1 MSGLSKLKHNS
12 YPCRVAI
19 VGLGTVGKGVA
30 EVLWQHGKEN
40 NNAVQLAGILEKN
53 AENQN
58 LAVWVQRDQNL
69 LYSSLEDL
77 LADATIQ
84 VIVETVGG
92 QTFARE
98 LITKILESGRDVVTA
113 NKDLMAVHGEDLL
126 AIAEKNGR
134 QLLFEASVTGAI
146 PVVRLLQDYFHLDDI
161 EKVSGIFNGTSNY
174 ILTEMEHKQ
183 LSFEVALKQAQ
194 VLGFAEADPTN
205 DIAGYDARYKLVIL
219 TYLITGIWLA
229 PEQITLEGIE
239 HLEPADFAYASRM
252 DRRIKLI
259 GYLKRETQ
267 NLQAFVL
274 PLMIPRG
281 SAVAEIGGST
291 NIVSIEG
298 KFSEEISMV
307 GKGAGSLPT
316 ASALVADLEKISKG
330 FSTKNRPST
339 KQYRLQPFE
348 EYIFRHTLR
357 ITVNDQPGIVG
368 QIGQVLAEHE
378 INIYAIEQL
387 PQYHQKDGSHSI
399 IFTITLEACQ
409 EALLKK
415 ALEII
420 NKVDYLLQPISVL
433 REIA

>member
-1 MSGLSKLKHNS
+1 MSSLSESQHDS

-19 VGLGTVGKGVA
+19 VGLGTVGRGVA
-30 EVLWQHGKEN
+30 EILWQHGKEN

-53 AENQN
+53 QENQH
-58 LAVWVQRDQNL
+58 LADWVQRDQSL
-69 LYSSLEDL
+69 LYYSIEDL
-77 LADATIQ
+77 LTDPTIQ

-98 LITKILESGRDVVTA
+98 LIRKVLESGRDVVTA
-113 NKDLMAVHGEDLL
+113 NKDLMAVHGEELL
-126 AIAEKNGR
+126 AIAKQYGR

-146 PVVRLLQDYFHLDDI
+146 PVVRLLQDYFHVDDI

-174 ILTEMEHKQ
+174 ILTEMEQKQ
-183 LSFEVALKQAQ
+183 LSFEIALRQAQ
-194 VLGFAEADPTN
+194 DLGFAEADPTN

-239 HLEPADFAYASRM
+239 HLEPEDFVYASRM

-259 GYLKRETQ
+259 GYLRREAQ

-281 SAVAEIGGST
+281 DAVAEIGGST
-291 NIVSIEG
+291 NTVSIQG
-298 KFSEEISMV
+298 RFSEEISMV

-316 ASALVADLEKISKG
+316 ASALVADLEKISRG
-330 FSTKNRPST
+330 FRLHSHPLV

-357 ITVNDQPGIVG
+357 ITVKDKPGIVA
-368 QIGQVLAEHE
+368 QIGKVLAEHE
-378 INIYAIEQL
+378 INIYALEQL
-387 PQYHQKDGSHSI
+387 PQYHQKNGSHPV

-409 EALLKK
+409 EALLRK
-415 ALEII
+415 ALEKI
-420 NKVDYLLQPISVL
+420 NKADFLLQPVSVL